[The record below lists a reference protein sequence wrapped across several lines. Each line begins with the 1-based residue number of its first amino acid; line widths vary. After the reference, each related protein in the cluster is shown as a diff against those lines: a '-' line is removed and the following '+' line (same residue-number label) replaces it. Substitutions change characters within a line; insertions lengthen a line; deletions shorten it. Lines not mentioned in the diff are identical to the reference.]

1 MDFKQLQSFISVVR
15 CKSFTEAAE
24 ELGISQPT
32 ISTHI
37 RILEEELNSRLIVRT
52 AKSFEV
58 TPRGTELFE
67 CAQNILKL
75 RDDMINR
82 WNGHDSK
89 VIRLVF
95 PQFHLL
101 IFFRK
106 YFPPSA
112 KAMRTSIL
120 LSPRATAAA
129 LSMRFIKAV
138 MTWALWE

>member
-75 RDDMINR
+75 RDDMITR

-89 VIRLVF
+89 VIRLGVST
-95 PQFHLL
+95 
-101 IFFRK
+101 I
-106 YFPPSA
+106 PSA
-112 KAMRTSIL
+112 YILPVSWRTKHPDSRSHG
-120 LSPRATAAA
+120 LSRNA
-129 LSMRFIKAV
+129 SQ
-138 MTWALWE
+138 

>member
-82 WNGHDSK
+82 
-89 VIRLVF
+89 
-95 PQFHLL
+95 
-101 IFFRK
+101 
-106 YFPPSA
+106 
-112 KAMRTSIL
+112 SIL

-138 MTWALWE
+138 MNWVLWE

>member
-89 VIRLVF
+89 VIRLGVSTI
-95 PQFHLL
+95 PSAYILPEIL
-101 IFFRK
+101 
-106 YFPPSA
+106 PPSA

-138 MTWALWE
+138 MNWVLWE